1 MTQAIP
7 VAVIGDRPTQFFSPW
22 KCLLAGQIDPDR
34 PVDIQL
40 RAASIALAAMIE
52 GSEMARCPLATRT
65 RLRGLAMSI
74 DGLADMAQEERL
86 EAILADRPQ
95 RSRLARAWDGVRWFL
110 S

>member
-7 VAVIGDRPTQFFSPW
+7 VDVIGDRPTQFFSPW
-22 KCLLAGQIDPDR
+22 KGLLAGQIDPDR

-52 GSEMARCPLATRT
+52 GSEMALCPLASRT

-74 DGLADMAQEERL
+74 DALADMAKEERL
-86 EAILADRPQ
+86 EAILAGRPR
-95 RSRLARAWDGVRWFL
+95 RSLLARLWDDVRGLL